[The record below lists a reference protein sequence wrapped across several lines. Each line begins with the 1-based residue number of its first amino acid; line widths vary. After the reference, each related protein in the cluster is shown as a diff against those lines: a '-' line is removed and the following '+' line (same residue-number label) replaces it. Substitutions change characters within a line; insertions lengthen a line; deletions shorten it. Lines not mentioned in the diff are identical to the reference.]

1 MTADLIDY
9 VLLAGVFV
17 CAGGFW
23 LLLYTNDD
31 T

>member
-1 MTADLIDY
+1 MSAELVDGI
-9 VLLAGVFV
+9 LLAGVFV

-23 LLLYTNDD
+23 LLLYTND